1 MNNTNWKKNVILFL
15 VSQAIT
21 LFGSSIVQFAIVWY
35 VTKQTQSGV
44 MMMLMILCSFLP
56 QILVSLFAG
65 VWADR
70 YSRKLMIAL
79 ADGCIAVATLV
90 LAFII
95 MRSDD
100 FIWALLIISAVRS
113 VGAGI
118 QMPAVNAA
126 IPQIVPQEK
135 LMKISGI
142 NSSMQSIINLVT
154 PAVAAAVLKW
164 GAFEHIMFIDVLT
177 AAIGISVLT
186 IFVPI
191 PRLEKTEKLEET
203 GYFDDLKAGVSYTM
217 SDSFLRKVLVIS
229 GVFCFLIVPAAFL
242 NVLMVTRIFGADF
255 AVDDY
260 TYLTLNEMA
269 FFIGALLGGLAIGAW
284 GGFPNRLKTLGY
296 GGLVFGI
303 TTIAIGVVDVFW
315 VYLVIMLIT
324 GFAMPFNNVPFM
336 VLLQEKVD
344 PDKQGRVFS
353 LMQIISSFVMLL
365 GISVFGP
372 LADVMPIQWLM
383 IGSGIGLILMT
394 IAVFSWKSFYR
405 EGVMVKPSPENV
417 GDDSA
422 LREPGDFGNL

>member
-1 MNNTNWKKNVILFL
+1 
-15 VSQAIT
+15 
-21 LFGSSIVQFAIVWY
+21 
-35 VTKQTQSGV
+35 
-44 MMMLMILCSFLP
+44 
-56 QILVSLFAG
+56 
-65 VWADR
+65 
-70 YSRKLMIAL
+70 
-79 ADGCIAVATLV
+79 
-90 LAFII
+90 
-95 MRSDD
+95 
-100 FIWALLIISAVRS
+100 
-113 VGAGI
+113 
-118 QMPAVNAA
+118 
-126 IPQIVPQEK
+126 
-135 LMKISGI
+135 
-142 NSSMQSIINLVT
+142 
-154 PAVAAAVLKW
+154 
-164 GAFEHIMFIDVLT
+164 
-177 AAIGISVLT
+177 
-186 IFVPI
+186 
-191 PRLEKTEKLEET
+191 
-203 GYFDDLKAGVSYTM
+203 
-217 SDSFLRKVLVIS
+217 VLVIS